1 MLGCDDCKYVYCKK
15 CITRNLGRGKFA
27 EINDSDKWS
36 VMMIVMMMMMIMM
49 MVVLQVLLL
58 L

>member
-36 VMMIVMMMMMIMM
+36 VMIMMIVMIMM
-49 MVVLQVLLL
+49 MVVVLQVLLL